1 MTQDQILI
9 VKRNGAKEALNLD
22 KIHNMLYKA
31 CDGLTGVSVSDIAM
45 RAKLSFYNGMSSK
58 EIHTAL
64 IKSAAD
70 LISED
75 GVNYQY
81 VAGNL
86 LNYELRK
93 TAWGSME
100 PPRLYD
106 HVVKMVENEFYTPEL
121 LDLYSEADFDRMDG
135 FIDHDRDFK
144 MTYIGLNEYMN
155 KYAIR
160 DRTLEEFTPLETPQI
175 TYMLIAALSVLDT
188 REIRDIKSM
197 YNDFS
202 QWNISLPT
210 PIMAGLRGVV
220 KQFSSCTLVDA
231 GDSIEGITAANEAII
246 KYSAKR
252 AGIGVNASA
261 IRAEGDSVG
270 LGGTT
275 KHTGVIPFLRSF
287 EGALKSSA
295 QGSIRG
301 SSACVYLAIW
311 HYEVMDLLVLKN
323 NKGTPDSRVR
333 KMDYGFQINNYL
345 YNRLIDGKNIT
356 LFSPSQKET
365 PGLYEAFFDKD
376 PSKFIKLY
384 EKYEKDPKIRKRTVN
399 SHELFSSF
407 ITERKETGRIYVFN
421 VDNVNQNSTYKVP
434 ISMSNLCLT
443 GDTRISTSLGI
454 KTLKELY
461 DSQEEFNV
469 DSDIRAYE
477 GNEILG
483 DYGKF
488 RVRGTIMEKSSR
500 VFMTNPSA
508 QTYRLTVTGENE
520 VYSLNGTLDHKVMT
534 PGGFKAIGEF
544 NLGDE
549 VYLKS
554 GFDTVTGFGTV
565 TELSIGT
572 IEPVYDITVENS
584 HSFIANGI
592 VVHNCAEITLPTT
605 PLNSFEEEIVT
616 VKNDELVEFLQK
628 TNEDLYTHKY
638 EILNSVDDSVNV
650 KITRD
655 KGLLALCTLSA
666 INLGNVKNLDDLE
679 SICKNSVRAL
689 DNLLDYQDY
698 MVPAA
703 RRHSMLY
710 RPLGIGIT
718 NLAYYLAKNGFKY
731 SDSGAFELIHDT
743 MEAISFY
750 CIKAS
755 IDLAKERGP
764 CIGYSDTTWSDGI
777 LPIDRYNKNVDQ
789 ITNPKLKLDWEWL
802 RKQLEDHGIR
812 NASLTAAMPAES
824 SSRIFN
830 STNGVEPVRSLITV
844 KSNKDHISKQVVP
857 EFSRLKNKY
866 DLLWDMKDMD
876 GIIKMMAVIQK
887 FTCQSISSNT
897 SYNPEHYENGEIPMS
912 ILIGDL
918 LKSNYF
924 GLKTLYYNNIRDGVE
939 DTVVEDAQELP
950 PLQGIDENNEDDVCD
965 SCSI

>member
-9 VKRNGAKEALNLD
+9 VKRNGTKEALNLD

-106 HVVKMVENEFYTPEL
+106 HVVKMVEKEFYTPEL

-197 YNDFS
+197 YTDFS

-210 PIMAGLRGVV
+210 PIMAGLRGVI

-270 LGGTT
+270 PGGAT

-399 SHELFSSF
+399 SHELFSSL

-434 ISMSNLCLT
+434 ISMSNL
-443 GDTRISTSLGI
+443 
-454 KTLKELY
+454 
-461 DSQEEFNV
+461 
-469 DSDIRAYE
+469 
-477 GNEILG
+477 
-483 DYGKF
+483 
-488 RVRGTIMEKSSR
+488 
-500 VFMTNPSA
+500 
-508 QTYRLTVTGENE
+508 
-520 VYSLNGTLDHKVMT
+520 
-534 PGGFKAIGEF
+534 
-544 NLGDE
+544 
-549 VYLKS
+549 
-554 GFDTVTGFGTV
+554 
-565 TELSIGT
+565 
-572 IEPVYDITVENS
+572 
-584 HSFIANGI
+584 
-592 VVHNCAEITLPTT
+592 CAEITLPTT

-650 KITRD
+650 KITKD

-703 RRHSMLY
+703 KRHSMLY

-924 GLKTLYYNNIRDGVE
+924 GLKTLYYNNIRDGAE
-939 DTVVEDAQELP
+939 DTVVEDAEELP
-950 PLQGIDENNEDDVCD
+950 SLQEIDENNEDDVCD